1 MKRFSY
7 GERDYTFG
15 QAMLSLRTTMGLTQA
30 DLAERLGV
38 SRKAIVR
45 WEGGFSYPKAEH
57 LKALLSFAIGQHA
70 FPSGREEEEVRAFW
84 HAAHQKVSLDE
95 SWLQRLLGIQR
106 PRLALVAQ
114 RPVEQ
119 THSAEH
125 DSAAQALGEPRVDQ
139 RWIPGR
145 GAREHPAPFR
155 RLRAGR

>member
-15 QAMLSLRTTMGLTQA
+15 QAMLAMRTTMGLTQA

-57 LKALLSFAIGQHA
+57 LKALLAFAVGQHV

-95 SWLQRLLGIQR
+95 PWLHRLLGTQR

-114 RPVEQ
+114 RPIEQ
-119 THSAEH
+119 TQNAEY
-125 DSAAQALGEPRVDQ
+125 DSASPAGGEPR
-139 RWIPGR
+139 
-145 GAREHPAPFR
+145 
-155 RLRAGR
+155 